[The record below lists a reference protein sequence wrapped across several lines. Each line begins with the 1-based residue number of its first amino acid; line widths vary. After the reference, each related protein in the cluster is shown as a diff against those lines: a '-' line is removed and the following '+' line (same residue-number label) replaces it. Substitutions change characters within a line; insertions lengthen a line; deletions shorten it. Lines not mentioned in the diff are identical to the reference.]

1 MAIKNL
7 FQGLGQRVGRGLTEI
22 GGYDP
27 MQQVSSEEAA
37 RRRQEGLSALQRSL
51 GRSSA
56 ILSGDPRRMQLAEQ
70 QTQMAES
77 EKRQAERQKSL
88 EALAQTNPE
97 LAKMYELFG
106 EKGLQQGYLRQQE
119 RQESLAGS
127 QQQIQRYKDAGFTDQ
142 EINLILSG
150 VTPKDVIE
158 LRQENIID
166 MSGANIIENVEKNV
180 EKTTE
185 ETGVLDTFAN
195 IDQAFGPIDAAQEAA
210 SRATRIL
217 GFDVDPLQSGTGAA
231 IRARNSLNTEI
242 LANLAADFT
251 GRPNMLIYE
260 NIKGNLPMTAATSEK
275 DAREK
280 YENIKDQVDARINNL
295 KQGLESSILDD
306 KTKNAYRDELNKSL
320 LLSKKLDSAI
330 LSLEGKKEE
339 TLKPQDFVSEGKY
352 SNLYTNG

>member
-1 MAIKNL
+1 MAIGDFFKGIG
-7 FQGLGQRVGRGLTEI
+7 QGVGRGLTKI

-37 RRRQEGLSALQRSL
+37 RRRQAGLSALERSL

-70 QTQMAES
+70 QMKMAES

-127 QQQIQRYKDAGFTDQ
+127 QQQIQALQNAGFTEQ
-142 EINLILSG
+142 EINMVLAGLN
-150 VTPKDVIE
+150 PKDVME
-158 LRQENIID
+158 FRKTD
-166 MSGANIIENVEKNV
+166 MSGQQIIKSVEENVEQTVK
-180 EKTTE
+180 ETE
-185 ETGVLDTFAN
+185 VLDTFAN
-195 IDQAFGPIDAAQEAA
+195 LDQAFGPVDALQEGM
-210 SRATRIL
+210 SKATRVL
-217 GFDVDPLQSGTGAA
+217 GFDIDPKTGAA
-231 IRARNSLNTEI
+231 VRARNSLNTEI

-251 GRPNMLIYE
+251 GKPNMLIYE
-260 NIKGNLPMTAATSEK
+260 NIKGNLPMSAATSHA

-280 YENIKDQVDARINNL
+280 YENIRDQVDARINALEEGL
-295 KQGLESSILDD
+295 KSSILSDA
-306 KTKNAYRDELNKSL
+306 TKNSYRDELNKSI

-330 LSLEGKKEE
+330 LSLTGKKEE

>member
-1 MAIKNL
+1 MAIQNL
-7 FQGLGQRVGRGLTEI
+7 FKGLGQRVGRGLTEI

-27 MQQVSSEEAA
+27 MEQVSPEQA
-37 RRRQEGLSALQRSL
+37 RMRRQEGLAALQRSL
-51 GRSSA
+51 GKSSA

-70 QTQMAES
+70 QMQMAES

-127 QQQIQRYKDAGFTDQ
+127 QQQIQALQNAGFTEQ
-142 EINLILSG
+142 EINMVLAGLN
-150 VTPKDVIE
+150 PKDVME
-158 LRQENIID
+158 FRKTD
-166 MSGANIIENVEKNV
+166 MSGQQIIKNVEENVEQTVK
-180 EKTTE
+180 ETE
-185 ETGVLDTFAN
+185 VLDTFAN
-195 IDQAFGPIDAAQEAA
+195 LDQAFGPVDALQEGM
-210 SRATRIL
+210 SKATRVL
-217 GFDVDPLQSGTGAA
+217 GFDIDPKTGAA
-231 IRARNSLNTEI
+231 VRARNSLNTEI

-251 GRPNMLIYE
+251 GKPNMLIYE
-260 NIKGNLPMTAATSEK
+260 NIKGNLPMSAATSHA

-280 YENIKDQVDARINNL
+280 YENIRDQVDARINALEEGL
-295 KQGLESSILDD
+295 KSSILSDA
-306 KTKNAYRDELNKSL
+306 TKNSYRDELNKSI

-330 LSLEGKKEE
+330 LSLTGKKEE

>member
-27 MQQVSSEEAA
+27 MEQVSPEQA
-37 RRRQEGLSALQRSL
+37 RMRRQEGLAALQRSL

-56 ILSGDPRRMQLAEQ
+56 ILSGDPRRMQLAEE
-70 QTQMAES
+70 QMQIAES

-127 QQQIQRYKDAGFTDQ
+127 QQQIQALQNAGFTEQ
-142 EINLILSG
+142 EINMVLAGLN
-150 VTPKDVIE
+150 PKDVME
-158 LRQENIID
+158 FRKTD
-166 MSGANIIENVEKNV
+166 MSGQQIIKSVEENVEQTVK
-180 EKTTE
+180 ETE
-185 ETGVLDTFAN
+185 VLDTFAN
-195 IDQAFGPIDAAQEAA
+195 LDQAFGPVDALQEGM
-210 SRATRIL
+210 SKATRVL
-217 GFDVDPLQSGTGAA
+217 GFDIDPKTGAA
-231 IRARNSLNTEI
+231 VRARNSLNTEI

-251 GRPNMLIYE
+251 GKPNMLIYE
-260 NIKGNLPMTAATSEK
+260 NIKGNLPMSAATSHA

-280 YENIKDQVDARINNL
+280 YENIRDQVDARINALEEGL
-295 KQGLESSILDD
+295 KSSILSDA
-306 KTKNAYRDELNKSL
+306 TKNSYRDELNKSI

-330 LSLEGKKEE
+330 LSLTGKKEE

>member
-1 MAIKNL
+1 MAIRNL

-27 MQQVSSEEAA
+27 MEQVSPEQA
-37 RRRQEGLSALQRSL
+37 RMRRQEGLAALQRSL
-51 GRSSA
+51 GKSSA
-56 ILSGDPRRMQLAEQ
+56 ILSGDPRRMQLAEEQ
-70 QTQMAES
+70 MQMAES

-127 QQQIQRYKDAGFTDQ
+127 QQQIQALQNAGFTEQ
-142 EINLILSG
+142 EINMVLAGLN
-150 VTPKDVIE
+150 PKDVME
-158 LRQENIID
+158 FRKTD
-166 MSGANIIENVEKNV
+166 MSGQQIIKSVEENVEQTVK
-180 EKTTE
+180 ETE
-185 ETGVLDTFAN
+185 VLDTFAN
-195 IDQAFGPIDAAQEAA
+195 LDQAFGPVDALQEGM
-210 SRATRIL
+210 SKATRVL
-217 GFDVDPLQSGTGAA
+217 GFDIDPKTGAA
-231 IRARNSLNTEI
+231 VRARNSLNTEI

-251 GRPNMLIYE
+251 GKPNMLIYE
-260 NIKGNLPMTAATSEK
+260 NIKGNLPMSAATSHA

-280 YENIKDQVDARINNL
+280 YENIRDQVDARINALEEGL
-295 KQGLESSILDD
+295 KSSILSDA
-306 KTKNAYRDELNKSL
+306 TKNSYRDELNKSI

-330 LSLEGKKEE
+330 LSLTGKKEE

>member
-1 MAIKNL
+1 MAIRNL

-27 MQQVSSEEAA
+27 MEQVSPEQA
-37 RRRQEGLSALQRSL
+37 RMRRQEGLAALQRSL
-51 GRSSA
+51 GKSSA

-70 QTQMAES
+70 QMQMAES

-127 QQQIQRYKDAGFTDQ
+127 QQQIQALQNAGFTEQ
-142 EINLILSG
+142 EINMVLAGLN
-150 VTPKDVIE
+150 PKDVME
-158 LRQENIID
+158 FRKTD
-166 MSGANIIENVEKNV
+166 MSGQQIIKNVEENVEQTVK
-180 EKTTE
+180 ETE
-185 ETGVLDTFAN
+185 VLDTFAN
-195 IDQAFGPIDAAQEAA
+195 LDQAFGPVDALQEGM
-210 SRATRIL
+210 SKATRVL
-217 GFDVDPLQSGTGAA
+217 GFDIDPKTGAA
-231 IRARNSLNTEI
+231 VRARNSLNTEI

-251 GRPNMLIYE
+251 GKPNMLIYE
-260 NIKGNLPMTAATSEK
+260 NIKGNLPMSAATSHA

-280 YENIKDQVDARINNL
+280 YENIRDQVDARINALEEGL
-295 KQGLESSILDD
+295 KSSILSDA
-306 KTKNAYRDELNKSL
+306 TKNSYRDELNKSI

-330 LSLEGKKEE
+330 LSLTGKKEE